1 MGGRGFWF
9 LALATAL
16 VAALADVCR
25 AVSARGLLQK
35 PAVLL
40 AAEKGEGARVEED
53 VLVKMQMRMRAEAKK
68 EEEKEKD
75 KDKDKD
81 KEDKKRDVGKELDA
95 LLDAHL
101 DDKKNRRRRGR

>member
-40 AAEKGEGARVEED
+40 AAAEKGEGARVEED

-68 EEEKEKD
+68 EEDKEKEKEKD
-75 KDKDKD
+75 KDK
-81 KEDKKRDVGKELDA
+81 EAKKRDVGKELDA

-101 DDKKNRRRRGR
+101 DDKKNRRRGR

>member
-25 AVSARGLLQK
+25 AVSARGLLQQK

-40 AAEKGEGARVEED
+40 AAAEKGEGARVEED
-53 VLVKMQMRMRAEAKK
+53 VLVKMQMRMRAEAK
-68 EEEKEKD
+68 EEEEE
-75 KDKDKD
+75 
-81 KEDKKRDVGKELDA
+81 EDKKKQDVGKELDA

-101 DDKKNRRRRGR
+101 DDKKNRRRGR

>member
-40 AAEKGEGARVEED
+40 AAAEKGEGARVEED

-75 KDKDKD
+75 KEED
-81 KEDKKRDVGKELDA
+81 KEAKKQDVGKELDA

>member
-16 VAALADVCR
+16 VAALVDVCR

-40 AAEKGEGARVEED
+40 AAAEKGEGARVEED
-53 VLVKMQMRMRAEAKK
+53 VLVKMQMRMRAETKEEK
-68 EEEKEKD
+68 EEEEEE
-75 KDKDKD
+75 
-81 KEDKKRDVGKELDA
+81 EDKKKQDVGKELDA

-101 DDKKNRRRRGR
+101 DDKKNRRRGR

>member
-25 AVSARGLLQK
+25 AVSARGLLQLQK

-40 AAEKGEGARVEED
+40 AAAEKGEGARVEED
-53 VLVKMQMRMRAEAKK
+53 VLVKMQMRMRAEAK
-68 EEEKEKD
+68 EEEEEEEEE
-75 KDKDKD
+75 
-81 KEDKKRDVGKELDA
+81 EDKKKQDVGKELDA

-101 DDKKNRRRRGR
+101 DDKNRRRGR

>member
-25 AVSARGLLQK
+25 AVSARGLLQLQK

-40 AAEKGEGARVEED
+40 AAAEKGEGARVEED
-53 VLVKMQMRMRAEAKK
+53 VLVKMQMRMRAEAK
-68 EEEKEKD
+68 EEEEEEEE
-75 KDKDKD
+75 
-81 KEDKKRDVGKELDA
+81 EDKKKQDVGKELDA

-101 DDKKNRRRRGR
+101 DDKNRRRGR

>member
-25 AVSARGLLQK
+25 AVSARGLLQQK

-40 AAEKGEGARVEED
+40 AAAEKGEGARVEED
-53 VLVKMQMRMRAEAKK
+53 VLVKMQMRMRAEAK
-68 EEEKEKD
+68 EEEEEEEEEE
-75 KDKDKD
+75 
-81 KEDKKRDVGKELDA
+81 EDKKKQDVGKELDA

-101 DDKKNRRRRGR
+101 DDKNRRRGR

>member
-40 AAEKGEGARVEED
+40 AAAEKGEGARVEED

-75 KDKDKD
+75 KDK
-81 KEDKKRDVGKELDA
+81 EDKKRDVGKELDA

>member
-40 AAEKGEGARVEED
+40 AAAEKGEGARVEED
-53 VLVKMQMRMRAEAKK
+53 VLVKMQMRMRAEAK
-68 EEEKEKD
+68 EEEEEEEEE
-75 KDKDKD
+75 
-81 KEDKKRDVGKELDA
+81 EDKKKQDVGKELDA

-101 DDKKNRRRRGR
+101 DDKKNRRRGR

>member
-25 AVSARGLLQK
+25 AVSARGLLQQK

-40 AAEKGEGARVEED
+40 AAAEKGEGARVEED
-53 VLVKMQMRMRAEAKK
+53 VLVKMQMRMRAEAK
-68 EEEKEKD
+68 EEEEEEEE
-75 KDKDKD
+75 
-81 KEDKKRDVGKELDA
+81 EDKKKQDVGKELDA

-101 DDKKNRRRRGR
+101 DDKKNRRRGR

>member
-40 AAEKGEGARVEED
+40 AAAEKGEGARVEED

-75 KDKDKD
+75 KDKDK
-81 KEDKKRDVGKELDA
+81 EDKKRDVGKELDA

>member
-40 AAEKGEGARVEED
+40 AAAEKGEGARVEED
-53 VLVKMQMRMRAEAKK
+53 VLVKMQMRMRAEAK
-68 EEEKEKD
+68 EEEEEEE
-75 KDKDKD
+75 
-81 KEDKKRDVGKELDA
+81 EDKKKQDVGKELDA

-101 DDKKNRRRRGR
+101 DDKKNRRRGR